1 MPEGLK
7 VEELLEDTKYQDNL
21 MKKYKLQDLVANGSH
36 SRLKVDSDLL
46 VGDINNGYGY
56 GDVLDANAT
65 KDVATNIADNKANAV
80 REELIGMIR
89 ALGNISEQDITGIL
103 AAIEEI
109 KAKNLEQDLTD
120 EQFTQ
125 IVNQVIQQV
134 EKVQPTVGGDNDNL
148 IFDL

>member
-7 VEELLEDTKYQDNL
+7 VEVLLEDTKYQDNL

-65 KDVATNIADNKANAV
+65 KDVASSIANDKINTAK
-80 REELIGMIR
+80 EELIS
-89 ALGNISEQDITGIL
+89 LISTMQGS
-103 AAIEEI
+103 
-109 KAKNLEQDLTD
+109 N
-120 EQFTQ
+120 
-125 IVNQVIQQV
+125 V
-134 EKVQPTVGGDNDNL
+134 
-148 IFDL
+148 

>member
-46 VGDINNGYGY
+46 VGDIKNGYGY

-65 KDVATNIADNKANAV
+65 KTVASNIADDKATAV
-80 REELIGMIR
+80 KEELTRMINQ
-89 ALGNISEQDITGIL
+89 LSGGSEQNLTDIL
-103 AAIEEI
+103 AMIEEI
-109 KAKNLEQDLTD
+109 KAKNDLQDDEDYEINQIIEQL
-120 EQFTQ
+120 QQQ
-125 IVNQVIQQV
+125 ILRI
-134 EKVQPTVGGDNDNL
+134 QPTVGGDNDNL
-148 IFDL
+148 IFEL

>member
-65 KDVATNIADNKANAV
+65 KDVATNIADNKVNAAK
-80 REELIGMIR
+80 EELVQMIQQIS
-89 ALGNISEQDITGIL
+89 GGSEQDLAEIL
-103 AAIEEI
+103 AMIEEI
-109 KAKNLEQDLTD
+109 KSKNIAQDAAD
-120 EQFTQ
+120 TQ
-125 IVNQVIQQV
+125 ITQMINNVTEQIQRT
-134 EKVQPTVGGDNDNL
+134 QPIVGGDNDNL
-148 IFDL
+148 IFEL

>member
-120 EQFTQ
+120 EQFTT
-125 IVNQVIQQV
+125 IVNQVIEQV